1 MLKCTCLWDTALSS
15 LKGSGSALVV
25 AVGVAITIS
34 EALLSNS
41 HKPTLLR
48 HEPHGALHCETGRLA
63 AGGFADSQRTHADH
77 EHIKLLGSSVA
88 VQVSCSSGSSSM
100 HATGDLGQRRLGRRR
115 VEKRR
120 IHATCH

>member
-15 LKGSGSALVV
+15 LKGSGSAMVV
-25 AVGVAITIS
+25 AVGVATTIN

-77 EHIKLLGSSVA
+77 EQIKPLGSSVA
-88 VQVSCSSGSSSM
+88 VQVSCSSSSSM
-100 HATGDLGQRRLGRRR
+100 LATGDLGQRRLGRRR
-115 VEKRR
+115 IEKRR